1 MSNSKIFDVENMYG
15 QDFNIVTTNAPTNII
30 KNQNTKLLSNTLLIS
45 SPSDNNEYDNNMP
58 SMFVTDY
65 TGQPLQLTYAFKTGN
80 GLSCSDDSSY
90 LYINIDNKTIKTDGN
105 GALNVDT
112 NNLIKASPNDL
123 GVVMIN
129 GDMSINRNLEKKY
142 SDNNTN
148 VKDFNNKTFINID
161 SRGTLYL
168 DNNFFDLIDS
178 IVNMRVKKKIN
189 NLKVLMNVNLK
200 MWIVITQIDDNP
212 NTVAKKYNV
221 GSLDTVKLDNNKM
234 TKVKFELHY
243 FSFSSG
249 SENVKIEDE
258 SNKLYSYPNNPEGYN
273 TSVFN
278 VPDNDEL
285 YEHVID
291 NPNFIFEFLPNY
303 FIVNNTS
310 YDQSLNV
317 IFKINGDNK
326 LGIPFVQDKF
336 QFITNEMFK
345 NFYIETYGQNP
356 DSNSKYIYIDELER
370 KDNVDNQNIGFIN
383 YVITNKNIFEDIIYN
398 SNDNVIQYTL
408 KTYVNNNFNDN
419 HYLLDTK
426 PITFVNVNDNG
437 ILNESIYPQINETP
451 TKLYEFIFGQDI
463 YEKDSIITKYVDEN
477 NNNTVKYKINDDI
490 SINIGD
496 DITVPVKNFVE
507 PLETYKENGQ
517 IDKIIQTINILTEFI
532 VKDNRGHELGI
543 YSTKTPIE
551 LKLEPRNQ

>member
-65 TGQPLQLTYAFKTGN
+65 TGQPLQLTYAIKTGN
-80 GLSCSDDSSY
+80 GLNCSDDSSY
-90 LYINIDNKTIKTDGN
+90 LYINIDNNTIKTNGS

-112 NNLIKASPNDL
+112 NHLTIASPNDR

-142 SDNNTN
+142 DDNNTN

-249 SENVKIEDE
+249 SENIKIEDE

-291 NPNFIFEFLPNY
+291 DPNFIFEFLPNY

-336 QFITNEMFK
+336 QFVTNEMFK

-370 KDNVDNQNIGFIN
+370 KYNVDKQSVGFIN
-383 YVITNKNIFEDIIYN
+383 YIITNMDIFEDIIYN
-398 SNDNVIQYTL
+398 DNDNVIQYTL

-426 PITFVNVNDNG
+426 PITFVNVNETG
-437 ILNESIYPQINETP
+437 KLYESIYPQINETP

-477 NNNTVKYKINDDI
+477 NNNAVEYKINDDI
-490 SINIGD
+490 SIDIGD
-496 DITVPVKNFVE
+496 GITAPVKNFVD
-507 PLETYKENGQ
+507 PLEKYDENGQ
-517 IDKIIQTINILTEFI
+517 YEKTIQTINILTEFI

-551 LKLEPRNQ
+551 LKLESRNQ

>member
-80 GLSCSDDSSY
+80 GLNCSDDSSY
-90 LYINIDNKTIKTDGN
+90 LYINIDNNTIKTDGN

-112 NNLIKASPNDL
+112 NHLTIASPNDR

-142 SDNNTN
+142 DDNNTN

-291 NPNFIFEFLPNY
+291 DPNFIFEFLPNY

-336 QFITNEMFK
+336 QFVTNEMFK
-345 NFYIETYGQNP
+345 NFYIETYGQ
-356 DSNSKYIYIDELER
+356 DSDSSDKYI
-370 KDNVDNQNIGFIN
+370 NINDLFNNTNESDQYGAFI
-383 YVITNKNIFEDIIYN
+383 THKIYN
-398 SNDNVIQYTL
+398 KDIFSDVIYNDNDNVIQYTL

-419 HYLLDTK
+419 HYLLDTST
-426 PITFVNVNDNG
+426 ITFA
-437 ILNESIYPQINETP
+437 NEGNEQYVRIFSKIRTGQELEN

-463 YEKDSIITKYVDEN
+463 NADDSIIKKDEN
-477 NNNTVKYKINDDI
+477 DKYIINRDI

-496 DITVPVKNFVE
+496 NITAPVKNFVD
-507 PLETYKENGQ
+507 PTDLYNPETNQYMRTV
-517 IDKIIQTINILTEFI
+517 DTINILTEFI

-543 YSTKTPIE
+543 YSTKTPII
-551 LKLEPRNQ
+551 LNLT